1 VPYLPHTNPDHDED
15 LVARLAADDLPADER
30 EGRIARAWVVEC
42 PACAE
47 LVADLL
53 AIASATA
60 ALPPPRRTRDF
71 RLTEADAARLRPAGW
86 RGLVGRFG
94 SPTFAFTRP
103 LAAGM
108 ATLGIA
114 GLLLATIP
122 SGLGGASTAAPD
134 RVSSPGGNGLG
145 VQDSSGEYATGA
157 PAAPPSAAA
166 APGVLAPGASA
177 APASGAPPSAAASAD
192 GRDTGSGSP
201 LPASGSGGGSVT
213 SGGGSKASAS
223 PAGVVATVNPAAEV
237 PPGQGSALQ
246 DANGAGPSP
255 LVLLS
260 LVLLVGGLALGALR
274 IVAGRIA

>member
-1 VPYLPHTNPDHDED
+1 MPYLPHTNPDHDED
-15 LVARLAADDLPADER
+15 LVARLAADDLPADEP
-30 EGRIARAWVVEC
+30 EVLVARAWVAEC

-47 LVADLL
+47 LVTDLL

-114 GLLLATIP
+114 GLLLATLP
-122 SGLGGASTAAPD
+122 SGFGGASSAAPD
-134 RVSSPGGNGLG
+134 RVSSSGGNALG
-145 VQDSSGEYATGA
+145 VQDSGSEYATAA
-157 PAAPPSAAA
+157 PAAPPSAALV
-166 APGVLAPGASA
+166 PGVMAPGASE
-177 APASGAPPSAAASAD
+177 APPSAAASAD
-192 GRDTGSGSP
+192 GRDTGSGASP
-201 LPASGSGGGSVT
+201 LPASGSGGGVT
-213 SGGGSKASAS
+213 SEGGSKGSAS
-223 PAGVVATVNPAAEV
+223 PAAVAGTAKPAAEV
-237 PPGQGSALQ
+237 PPGQGYALQ
-246 DANGAGPSP
+246 DTDGGGPSP

-274 IVAGRIA
+274 IVARRIA